1 MDEVEENFTRQ
12 SLEILQ
18 MFVDR
23 LDDLP
28 TLSSEYI
35 ENEILSRMRIFHE
48 RFERG
53 MSALA
58 NSDNIYE
65 NDMMIEAFFIYMD
78 VYWRVENCKELN

>member
-1 MDEVEENFTRQ
+1 MQ
-12 SLEILQ
+12 L
-18 MFVDR
+18 FVDR

-28 TLSSEYI
+28 NLSSEYI
-35 ENEILSRMRIFHE
+35 ENEIMSRLRIFHE

-78 VYWRVENCKELN
+78 VYWRVENCKEHYN